1 MDPVK
6 VESLCSSCGLCMT
19 DKWSAEEGSQS
30 CVFKTGWL
38 GQKEIDLF
46 GRERSLDDLDE
57 ASFGITR
64 QRLVACIKDPVP
76 GAAWT
81 GVITSIAK
89 KAFESGLVEAVM
101 TLHRGESY
109 HFAPVPVL
117 ACSTEEILAG
127 SGNKPVLS
135 PVLRS
140 LGEAYEK
147 GIRKL
152 LVVGAGCH
160 IHALRDFQKRFPYL
174 KDMEIFTVGIP
185 CVSNV
190 IQKNLRVVL
199 GLMSDSPDTVRHYEF
214 MQDYTVH
221 LKHEN
226 GRIEKLPYFSIPQEI
241 TGINIVSKSC
251 MCCFDYMNG
260 LADITVGYLGAPLN
274 MKKLFQWI
282 LVRTEKGEM
291 LRDLIQ
297 PDLEMGAESTRG
309 DSSKSVKNGAKRIVE
324 QMRPENEMPLKTGRK
339 VPIWAG
345 KILAAILTRVG
356 PSGLS
361 YAHYAVD
368 MHMIRDYYYVKF
380 YHPDKTD
387 ILVPKSVYAV
397 LEKYGFEA

>member
-1 MDPVK
+1 MDHVK
-6 VESLCSSCGLCMT
+6 EVNLCSSCGLCMT
-19 DKWSAEEGSQS
+19 DQWSAEEAKQS
-30 CVFKTGWL
+30 CVFNTGWL
-38 GQKEIDLF
+38 SQKEIDLF

-64 QRLVACIKDPVP
+64 ERLVGCIKDPVP

-89 KAFESGLVEAVM
+89 KAFESGLVEAVI

-109 HFAPVPVL
+109 HFSPVPVL
-117 ACSTEEILAG
+117 ACSTDDILAG

-147 GIRKL
+147 GIKKL
-152 LVVGAGCH
+152 LVVGSGCQV
-160 IHALRDFQKRFPYL
+160 HALRDFKKRFSYL
-174 KDMEIFTVGIP
+174 KDMDIFIVGIP

-190 IQKNLRVVL
+190 VQKNLKSV
-199 GLMSDSPDTVRHYEF
+199 MKMFSKSPDTVRHYEF

-221 LKHEN
+221 MRHEN
-226 GRIEKLPYFSIPQEI
+226 GRIERLPYFSIPQEFI
-241 TGINIVSKSC
+241 GINLVAPSC

-282 LVRTEKGEM
+282 LVRTEKGET
-291 LRDLIQ
+291 LRDLIM
-297 PDLEMGAESTRG
+297 PDLEIGVESTRG
-309 DSSKSVKNGAKRIVE
+309 DSTMSVKNAAIRIVE
-324 QMRPENEMPLKTGRK
+324 QMRPENRQLIKTGRK

-345 KILAAILTRVG
+345 KILAAVLTRIG

-361 YAHYAVD
+361 YAHYGVD
-368 MHMIRDYYYVKF
+368 MHVIRDYYYVKF
-380 YHPDKTD
+380 YQPDLIDT
-387 ILVPKSVYAV
+387 LVPKSIYSV
-397 LEKYGFEA
+397 LEKYDFQP